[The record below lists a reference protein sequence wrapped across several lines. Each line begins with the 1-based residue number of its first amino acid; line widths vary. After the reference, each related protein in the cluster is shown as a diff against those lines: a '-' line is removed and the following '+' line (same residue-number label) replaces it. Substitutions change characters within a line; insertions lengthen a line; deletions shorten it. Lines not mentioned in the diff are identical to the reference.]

1 MLHFANP
8 SMLQATTG
16 GSVDDITLLPNKPQ
30 KAQSYLLLRN
40 NGITVRVDICLK
52 KYADL
57 SIVGIL
63 KAIKSLLYLRKQQI
77 RCVTDV
83 LKLQVD
89 LSETACIPSCPT
101 SYKIY

>member
-8 SMLQATTG
+8 SMIQATTG

-40 NGITVRVDICLK
+40 NGITVRMDVCLE

-63 KAIKSLLYLRKQQI
+63 KAIKKPVVFTKTANKMCD
-77 RCVTDV
+77 RCIKITSR
-83 LKLQVD
+83 
-89 LSETACIPSCPT
+89 SE
-101 SYKIY
+101 